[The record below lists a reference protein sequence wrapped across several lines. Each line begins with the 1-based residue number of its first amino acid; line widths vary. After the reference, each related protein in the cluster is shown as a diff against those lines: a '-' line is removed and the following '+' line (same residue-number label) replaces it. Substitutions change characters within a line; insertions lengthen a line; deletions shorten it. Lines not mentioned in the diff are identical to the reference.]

1 MFTKYKIDIKGL
13 ELFRFNED
21 FDLYRLPYTESN
33 RNYSFRLIK
42 MQYSNRWRIRNQW
55 YSKRQLSDKLI
66 LDDSPVMIYSTK
78 ETPW

>member
-13 ELFRFNED
+13 ELFRFNID
-21 FDLYRLPYTESN
+21 GDLYRLPYTEGTRS
-33 RNYSFRLIK
+33 YGFRLIK
-42 MQYSNRWRIRNQW
+42 MQYSNRWRIRDQW
-55 YSKRQLSDKLI
+55 YSKRQLRDKLI